1 MKQNHKIENMSD
13 DPTIRELQAT
23 IHHLET
29 RLSTY
34 EGTADALCSSRQKY
48 AALIETL
55 PHGVEECTVEGIITF
70 SNRAYHRMCGY
81 ADGELIGKSIWDLT
95 ADPDERVALPGV
107 LMHLAATRP
116 PPRPYMTQKLARDG
130 RRIDVQVDWN
140 YAFDGQGQVVGFIAV
155 ITDISHRLAATRALE
170 ESEQR
175 YRALFEKAGDAIF
188 LLEAEGPDHGRII
201 DANQAAA
208 DMHGYTVDTTKKLNI
223 RDLDTPQDAR
233 KVCDR
238 VERMLGGEWIHERI
252 SHRRSDGS
260 EFPVEISA
268 GMISIGD
275 KKAILAFDRDISER
289 KAAEDRLKESEERYR
304 AVFEGSGEGILL
316 ADIETLQ
323 FRFANPAIC
332 SFLGYSRQEL
342 LGMTVPLIH
351 PEKDREWIL
360 GEFRSQA
367 LGAKVLAEQI
377 PCLHKDRHVVFADI
391 RTSRIELSGQVLIVG
406 FFADVTAQVG
416 IKKALNEQVLFLQ
429 TLVDTLPHPIFFKD
443 NQGRYL
449 GCNLAFEAFIG
460 MKKEDLVG
468 KTVYDIASK
477 ELAEVYEAADR
488 ALLESRQP
496 QTYEASVRY
505 ADGSLHNVIFNKAVF
520 YHQDGSLAG
529 LVGAML
535 DITDRK
541 RADEEKA
548 LRDRQLRQAQKMEAI
563 GTLAGGIAHDFNNIL
578 SAIVGYTDI
587 TLHDLPA
594 DAPVAGY
601 LKKVLQAGNRA
612 RDLVNQILA
621 FSRATEQETRPVV
634 VKHIAKEA
642 MKLLQATLPSTIRI
656 QSNIRSGA
664 AIMADP
670 TQIHQVIM
678 NLCTNAAHAMQ
689 AQGGR
694 LTVSL
699 TKATSGEQDQGRPS
713 ELGPGAYLILAIGD
727 TGTGI
732 EPDMLERIFDPF
744 FTTKKPGEG
753 TGMGLAVVHGIIQD
767 CGGSI
772 QVHSVPGEGTSF
784 QVWLPVIEVEDR
796 TPPPVKTPLP
806 LGHESILF
814 VDDEPDL
821 VDVGLQMLTMLGYRV
836 TAIND
841 SREALDRFQ
850 RSPHE
855 FDLVITDMTMP
866 RMTGDLLSQHLLAIR
881 PDIPIIVCTGY
892 SEKVDAESIR
902 SMGLAGL
909 AYKPLITRDLA
920 ELIRR
925 ALDQR

>member
-1 MKQNHKIENMSD
+1 MSD
-13 DPTIRELQAT
+13 DPTIIDLQAT
-23 IHHLET
+23 IRRLET

-34 EGTADALCSSRQKY
+34 ECTADALCASRQKY

-55 PHGVEECTVEGIITF
+55 PHGVEECSVDGIITF
-70 SNRAYHRMCGY
+70 SNRAHHRMCGY
-81 ADGELIGKSIWDLT
+81 ADGELIGRSIVDLM
-95 ADPDERVALPGV
+95 ADAEERAALPG
-107 LMHLAATRP
+107 LLKRLAAEQP
-116 PPRPYMTQKLARDG
+116 PPQPYLTQKLTKDG

-140 YAFDGQGQVVGFIAV
+140 YAFDEQGRVSGFIAV
-155 ITDISHRLAATRALE
+155 ITDISRRLAATRALE
-170 ESEQR
+170 
-175 YRALFEKAGDAIF
+175 
-188 LLEAEGPDHGRII
+188 
-201 DANQAAA
+201 AN
-208 DMHGYTVDTTKKLNI
+208 
-223 RDLDTPQDAR
+223 
-233 KVCDR
+233 
-238 VERMLGGEWIHERI
+238 
-252 SHRRSDGS
+252 
-260 EFPVEISA
+260 
-268 GMISIGD
+268 
-275 KKAILAFDRDISER
+275 
-289 KAAEDRLKESEERYR
+289 EERYR
-304 AVFEGSGEGILL
+304 AVFEGSSEGILL

-332 SFLGYSRQEL
+332 AFLGYSRQEL
-342 LGMTVPLIH
+342 RRMTVPQIH
-351 PEKDREWIL
+351 PEKDRERVL
-360 GEFRSQA
+360 KEFQSQA
-367 LGAKVLAEQI
+367 QGAKVLAEQI
-377 PCLHKDRHVVFADI
+377 PCLHKDGHVVFADI
-391 RTSRIELSGQVLIVG
+391 RTGRIELAGRSLIVG
-406 FFADVTAQVG
+406 FFADVTARVG
-416 IKKALNEQVLFLQ
+416 IKKALSEQVLFLQ
-429 TLVDTLPHPIFFKD
+429 TLVDTLPHPIFYKD
-443 NQGRYL
+443 DQGRYL

-460 MKKEDLVG
+460 IKREDLVG
-468 KTVYDIASK
+468 KTAYDIASK
-477 ELAEVYEAADR
+477 ELAGIYEAADK
-488 ALLESRQP
+488 ALLESRRP

-505 ADGSLHNVIFNKAVF
+505 ADGSLHDVIINKAVF
-520 YHQDGSLAG
+520 YHHDGSLAG

-541 RADEEKA
+541 RAEEEKA

-587 TLHDLPA
+587 ALHDLPA
-594 DAPVAGY
+594 DTPVAGY

-642 MKLLQATLPSTIRI
+642 LKLLQATLPSTIHI

-699 TKATSGEQDQGRPS
+699 IEAALDEQDPDRPS
-713 ELGPGAYLILAIGD
+713 ELTPGPYLKLGVGD

-732 EPDMLERIFDPF
+732 EPDILERIFDPF

-772 QVHSVPGEGTSF
+772 QVHSSPGQGTTF
-784 QVWLPVIEVEDR
+784 QVWLPVIEVADDA
-796 TPPPVKTPLP
+796 PPPAKTPLP

-881 PDIPIIVCTGY
+881 PDIPIIICTGY
-892 SEKVDAESIR
+892 SEKVDPESIR

-920 ELIRR
+920 ELIRQI
-925 ALDQR
+925 LDQG

>member
-1 MKQNHKIENMSD
+1 MHMGNDH
-13 DPTIRELQAT
+13 TIQDLQAT
-23 IHHLET
+23 IRQLKA
-29 RLSTY
+29 RIQVS
-34 EGTADALCSSRQKY
+34 EGSAAALCASRQRF
-48 AALIETL
+48 ATLIETL
-55 PHGVEECTVEGIITF
+55 PYGVEECKADGMITF
-70 SNRAYHRMCGY
+70 SNRAHHRMFGY
-81 ADGELIGKSIWDLT
+81 ADGELVGRSIADLV
-95 ADPDERVALPGV
+95 ADADERAALPG
-107 LMHLAATRP
+107 LLKRLAAKQS
-116 PPRPYMTQKLARDG
+116 PPRPYVTQKLTRDG

-140 YAFDGQGQVVGFIAV
+140 YELDEQDRVVGFIAV
-155 ITDISHRLAATRALE
+155 ITDISRRLAATRALE

-188 LLEAEGPDHGRII
+188 LIAAEGSYQGRII

-208 DMHGYTVDTTKKLNI
+208 DMHGYSIEAIRKLSI
-223 RDLDTPQDAR
+223 RDLDTPKEAQ
-233 KVCDR
+233 KVPDR
-238 VERMLGGEWIHERI
+238 FQRMLDGEWIQETI
-252 SHRRSDGS
+252 SHRRRDGS
-260 EFPVEISA
+260 DFPVEISA
-268 GMISIGD
+268 GLITIGN

-304 AVFEGSGEGILL
+304 AVFEGSSEGILL
-316 ADIETLQ
+316 ADVETLR

-332 SFLGYSRQEL
+332 ALLGYSHEEL
-342 LGMTVPLIH
+342 RGMTVPEIH
-351 PEKDREWIL
+351 PEKDRGWIVA
-360 GEFRSQA
+360 EFQSQA
-367 LGAKVLAEQI
+367 QGDGKALAEQV
-377 PCLHKDRHVVFADI
+377 PCRHKDGHVVFADI
-391 RTSRIELSGQVLIVG
+391 RSGLIELDGRSYLVG
-406 FFADVTAQVG
+406 FFADVTARVG

-429 TLVDTLPHPIFFKD
+429 TMIDTLPHPIFYKD
-443 NQGRYL
+443 VRGRYL
-449 GCNLAFEAFIG
+449 GCNIAFEDFIG
-460 MKKEDLVG
+460 LKKDALVG
-468 KTVYDIASK
+468 KTVYDIAPAD
-477 ELAEVYEAADR
+477 LADVYEAADND
-488 ALLESRQP
+488 LLASRRP
-496 QTYEASVRY
+496 QTYETTVRY
-505 ADGSLHNVIFNKAVF
+505 ADDTRRDVIINKAVF

-529 LVGAML
+529 LVGAIL

-541 RADEEKA
+541 RAEEEKV
-548 LRDRQLRQAQKMEAI
+548 LRERQMRQAQKMEAI

-587 TLHDLPA
+587 ALHDLPA
-594 DAPVAGY
+594 DAPVGGY
-601 LKKVLQAGNRA
+601 LKKVLQAGDRA
-612 RDLVNQILA
+612 RALVNQILA

-642 MKLLQATLPSTIRI
+642 LKLLQATLPSTIRI
-656 QSNIRSGA
+656 QSDIRSGA

-689 AQGGR
+689 AEGGR
-694 LTVSL
+694 LAVSL
-699 TKATSGEQDQGRPS
+699 TEASLDEPLQGPYAG
-713 ELGPGAYLILAIGD
+713 LTPGPYLKLEVGD

-732 EPDMLERIFDPF
+732 EPDILERIFDPF

-753 TGMGLAVVHGIIQD
+753 TGMGLSVVHGIIKD

-772 QVHSVPGEGTSF
+772 QVHSVPEKGTIF
-784 QVWLPVIEVEDR
+784 QAWLPVIDVED
-796 TPPPVKTPLP
+796 TAPPPAKTPLP
-806 LGHESILF
+806 LGHEKILF

-821 VDVGLQMLTMLGYRV
+821 VDVGLQMLNMLGYRV

-841 SREALDRFQ
+841 SREALNQFQ

-881 PDIPIIVCTGY
+881 PEIPIIICTGY

-909 AYKPLITRDLA
+909 VYKPLIMKDLA

-925 ALDQR
+925 ILDQCKADA